1 MNVYDVIRR
10 PVVTEKAVRGQ
21 ALGKYVFEV
30 DRKAN
35 KPLIRLALKQLFG
48 VHATEIRTT
57 LVHGK
62 TRRAA
67 RARGRVSRTSDW
79 KKAIVTLAKG
89 EKIELT
95 EGA

>member
-30 DRKAN
+30 DRKAS

-48 VHATEIRTT
+48 VHAKEIRTT

-62 TRRAA
+62 TRRA
-67 RARGRVSRTSDW
+67 RGRVNRTSDW
-79 KKAIVTLAKG
+79 KKAMVTLAKG